1 VVDASIE
8 ESHSA
13 LFVSTGRPVM
23 DVFQTL
29 FFGNAGQVVP
39 GRSKPGVAGGGAVVD
54 VVCPVVEVVDA
65 SRAPVVVVVTTAD
78 VVVVAADV
86 DVVGARPASCPVL
99 PREAEG
105 SEVCPS
111 RSPEVTV
118 VDEEMRAA
126 R

>member
-1 VVDASIE
+1 M
-8 ESHSA
+8 
-13 LFVSTGRPVM
+13 G
-23 DVFQTL
+23 VFQTL

-54 VVCPVVEVVDA
+54 VVDA
-65 SRAPVVVVVTTAD
+65 TRAPVVVVVTTSD
-78 VVVVAADV
+78 VVVVAADA
-86 DVVGARPASCPVL
+86 DVVGARRASCPVV
-99 PREAEG
+99 PREVEG

-118 VDEEMRAA
+118 VDEEMKAA